1 MVSEKE
7 VLIALNGT
15 GDPEIGI
22 GIVDLGLVANLSV
35 VDGFVMVRLRM
46 TTPRCPFQPFI
57 MLEAH
62 NKLIELS
69 GVSGV
74 EIETTSDSPWHPEM
88 MSEDAKQRLGYA
100 PPHAHGE
107 KELVPE
113 IQVQVTKAMR

>member
-22 GIVDLGLVANLSV
+22 GIVDLGLVAHLSV
-35 VDGFVMVRLRM
+35 VDDFVQVGLRM

-62 NKLIELS
+62 NKLLQLS
-69 GVSGV
+69 GISGV
-74 EIETTSDSPWHPEM
+74 EIETISDSPWHPEM
-88 MSEDAKQRLGYA
+88 MSEDAKQRLGFA
-100 PPHAHGE
+100 PHHDPGGRE
-107 KELVPE
+107 QVPE
-113 IQVQVTKAMR
+113 IRVQVKKVSR